1 QLGDLTEHVDHVL
14 FHEALCGEPLGES
27 GQTGGLG
34 GLGHARYILVEI
46 VQWGGVHYPLL
57 TAGGGGAERGRAAGR
72 VTVEFRRACPAAVS
86 AAVSRPAADPFRRS
100 SIVSESETPL
110 PSPSS
115 ADQAPETTEQTPEP
129 ASPPRPG
136 PKPPVPSPTVLAGQ
150 RPTAALL
157 PAAPPMAGAP
167 TLAEYDEESLAAW
180 KPFWLVAEDG
190 TVTDQDGTQV
200 RTIGTTPESDHDQAL
215 APFARAYLDLVAFLD
230 LTQKKLTAPQHTLN
244 ELNRLLENLRKNMKE
259 PQVVGD
265 IDRKS
270 TRLNSSHVSISY
282 AVFCLKKK
290 IKQRK
295 QHTTDT

>member
-1 QLGDLTEHVDHVL
+1 QDVDLLVDLALAQQLLERLHGAGLDAREPMQLGDLTEHVDHVL

-57 TAGGGGAERGRAAGR
+57 TAGGGGPERGRAAGR

-136 PKPPVPSPTVLAGQ
+136 PNPPVPSPRVPAGSRRPAACRPAPPPGPKPPVPSPKVLAGK

-157 PAAPPMAGAP
+157 PAAPPV
-167 TLAEYDEESLAAW
+167 AEYDEESLAAA
-180 KPFWLVAEDG
+180 KTFGSVAEDG
-190 TVTDQDGTQV
+190 TVTVQDGTQV
-200 RTIGTTPESDHDQAL
+200 RTIGTTTESDHDQAL
-215 APFARAYLDLVAFLD
+215 APYARA
-230 LTQKKLTAPQHTLN
+230 
-244 ELNRLLENLRKNMKE
+244 
-259 PQVVGD
+259 
-265 IDRKS
+265 
-270 TRLNSSHVSISY
+270 
-282 AVFCLKKK
+282 
-290 IKQRK
+290 
-295 QHTTDT
+295 